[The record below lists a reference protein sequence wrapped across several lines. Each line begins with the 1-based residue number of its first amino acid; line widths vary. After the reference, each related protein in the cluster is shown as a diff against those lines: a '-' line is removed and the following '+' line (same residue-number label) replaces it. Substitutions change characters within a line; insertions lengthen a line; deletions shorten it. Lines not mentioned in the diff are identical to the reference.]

1 MKKYY
6 YIARS
11 PTGKKVKGNL
21 QVENENELIDIMVQH
36 NYKLIKCKEHK
47 QKKQLFS
54 IFIVNKNDLLSF
66 CENVNMMLKAGLS
79 LKEAIHLCQDV
90 VKKEKFKE
98 VLIDVEKNLSK
109 GKSFYNCISNYPDV
123 FPMFFRTMI
132 NLAEISGNLK
142 VIFEYLIT
150 YYRFDIS
157 IRKKLINSMF
167 YPCLLLVLCFIVVIV
182 MATVIVPSF
191 VNIFNEMK
199 VELPLITKI
208 IIECSNFISKY
219 FIVFIFGF
227 LIMFVLLYTYS
238 KTLKGKM
245 FFDKL
250 KTKIFLFGKITQI
263 ILTSR
268 FCKSLKILIDSGI
281 PIVSCIDVCSNL
293 LDNSYLKEKFI
304 FAVNEIKR
312 GSNISSA
319 LYTIEFFPSLLI
331 ETIYISEKTANL
343 SYSLGVLGQIY
354 EDDFHNQIQRLTTV
368 LEPMLI
374 LFISLI
380 VIILLV
386 AIFIPLFSM
395 LNNIGAY

>member
-1 MKKYY
+1 
-6 YIARS
+6 
-11 PTGKKVKGNL
+11 
-21 QVENENELIDIMVQH
+21 
-36 NYKLIKCKEHK
+36 
-47 QKKQLFS
+47 
-54 IFIVNKNDLLSF
+54 
-66 CENVNMMLKAGLS
+66 
-79 LKEAIHLCQDV
+79 
-90 VKKEKFKE
+90 
-98 VLIDVEKNLSK
+98 
-109 GKSFYNCISNYPDV
+109 
-123 FPMFFRTMI
+123 MFFRTMI

-374 LFISLI
+374 LFIALI